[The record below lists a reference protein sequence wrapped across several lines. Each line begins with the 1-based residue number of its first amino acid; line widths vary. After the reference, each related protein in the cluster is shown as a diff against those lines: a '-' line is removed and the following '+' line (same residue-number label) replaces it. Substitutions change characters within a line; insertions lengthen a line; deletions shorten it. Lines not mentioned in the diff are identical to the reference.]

1 MPKVLRGCG
10 HWEREREVCCW
21 FSHVKTFLCRFSK
34 NTCLFNLIWVFDD
47 NWWYSIDFLKLG
59 HHLLKHLPLSSN
71 AQMWDVLVFTHRE
84 LLVTSW
90 CLLYGVAKVG
100 CSRKELPA
108 RYRAHVPRLLVTH
121 LRCYSNILFAF
132 FAFFSIWVVFK
143 WGPYRD
149 SRGSQELPRT
159 EPKFPHAL
167 SVDPPSLGPRWD
179 NACPVLLGCVQMGSS
194 LWIAA
199 Q

>member
-10 HWEREREVCCW
+10 HWEREVCCW

-59 HHLLKHLPLSSN
+59 HHLLKHISLLAAMPRCAGFHPLRTPCDELMLALWCCQGGLQQKRTPSQVQSPCSQPSCGPSEVLLQYVVCFFLHLGCV
-71 AQMWDVLVFTHRE
+71 QMGTLQR
-84 LLVTSW
+84 
-90 CLLYGVAKVG
+90 LY
-100 CSRKELPA
+100 
-108 RYRAHVPRLLVTH
+108 
-121 LRCYSNILFAF
+121 LR
-132 FAFFSIWVVFK
+132 
-143 WGPYRD
+143 GPLK
-149 SRGSQELPRT
+149 LPRT
-159 EPKFPHAL
+159 EPKFPQAL
-167 SVDPPSLGPRWD
+167 SVDPPRWD

-194 LWIAA
+194 LWIAV